1 MKTIGIIGAMEEEIL
16 CLKEKIEIVTTK
28 NVVGLSFYIGRYK
41 GNNIVLVRC
50 GIGKVNAAIC
60 TQAMIDHFGVDYVLV
75 LGVAGSLVE
84 DLHIGDIVI
93 STDAVQHD
101 MDTTAFGDPIG
112 TIPRMA
118 ESYFKA
124 DEELIRLAQESAA
137 EIADGYRVI
146 TGRIASG
153 DQFISTKEGKA
164 KIRKNVQG
172 TCAEMEGG
180 AIAHACWLNRI
191 PFLVVRAIS
200 DGAGEEAAMSFE
212 KFTIMAA
219 KRCSDLVE
227 KILEKL

>member
-28 NVVGLSFYIGRYK
+28 NVVGLTFYIGRYK
-41 GNNIVLVRC
+41 GNSIILVRS

-60 TQAMIDHFGVDYVLV
+60 AQAMIDHFGVDYILM
-75 LGVAGSLVE
+75 LGVAGALAE
-84 DLHIGDIVI
+84 GLNIGDIVI

-101 MDTTAFGDPIG
+101 MDTSALGDPIG

-124 DEELIRLAQESAA
+124 DEELVRLAMASAA

-153 DQFISTKEGKA
+153 DQFICTKEGKS
-164 KIRKNVQG
+164 KIRKDVQG
-172 TCAEMEGG
+172 TCAEMEGA

-191 PFLVVRAIS
+191 PFLIVRAIS
-200 DGAGEEAAMSFE
+200 DGAGEEANLSFE
-212 KFTIMAA
+212 KFCSIAA
-219 KRCSDLVE
+219 KRSSELVE
-227 KILEKL
+227 RILEKM